1 MQILELLTQR
11 KFVSAM
17 CDAHSNAH
25 ARIKILTEMNCS
37 QQKKKKFATPTLR
50 PTNRPQT
57 SQNRKYE
64 RGCLESFKS

>member
-25 ARIKILTEMNCS
+25 ARIIIII
-37 QQKKKKFATPTLR
+37 KKKVCHAHFKAYKPS
-50 PTNRPQT
+50 TNFT
-57 SQNRKYE
+57 
-64 RGCLESFKS
+64 KS